1 MRPSRYMDLI
11 KGRRPVMG
19 EMKAEEVERLRKT
32 AVADLSKVGAKPR
45 QRFGTLHTTFCTYD
59 RLSS

>member
-1 MRPSRYMDLI
+1 MDLI

-32 AVADLSKVGAKPR
+32 AVADLAKLAPSR
-45 QRFGTLHTTFCTYD
+45 ASVSAPCTLHFVRTIA
-59 RLSS
+59 